1 MWSLLLCGG
10 LSLSCIWQGLQL
22 RTSNQYT
29 SVTMRFDYVPHDIY
43 IKLGLIVNTF
53 GEGGGSMMHQI
64 LQFSLFKRPSLPM

>member
-53 GEGGGSMMHQI
+53 GEGGGVYDASNFTI
-64 LQFSLFKRPSLPM
+64 LFV